1 MYTFSKFVLEL
12 LKSIMLKR
20 NLEDCTMKI
29 HVHQTNKMYYY
40 HKRAASEK
48 KSLQALNQIMEYEST
63 IFDKLDIFC
72 NIAYYTIALH
82 IAIWQWHIYLL
93 YYKKFFWEKDG
104 IVH

>member
-1 MYTFSKFVLEL
+1 
-12 LKSIMLKR
+12 
-20 NLEDCTMKI
+20 MKI
-29 HVHQTNKMYYY
+29 RVHQTKKMYYY

-48 KSLQALNQIMEYEST
+48 KSLLALNQIMEYEST